1 MILEFERSRISWGV
15 STDTVAS
22 LVTCF
27 LQEVR
32 FNKGVIGTGL
42 ISDPVSVPAQLG
54 TVESS
59 AYVISRLIR
68 MKGWL
73 CLLMQ
78 LTLLCLCMYI
88 FIFTCYNHTNTC
100 YVSKGLKNQGDVLW
114 WLKVPKGSASTHLQA
129 SWPFSF
135 YKQGWRP
142 LWGNETILRYLWPAY
157 NKAAS

>member
-68 MKGWL
+68 MKG
-73 CLLMQ
+73 
-78 LTLLCLCMYI
+78 
-88 FIFTCYNHTNTC
+88 
-100 YVSKGLKNQGDVLW
+100 
-114 WLKVPKGSASTHLQA
+114 
-129 SWPFSF
+129 
-135 YKQGWRP
+135 
-142 LWGNETILRYLWPAY
+142 
-157 NKAAS
+157 